1 MMVLPHVNMNGTSQK
16 DLFWANRHALD
27 SIKDAIEK
35 LSSSMP
41 HGRDYI
47 NSDDA
52 RSARAQHLEMLEQL
66 NAMRVHLETVCEH
79 LVDYD

>member
-16 DLFWANRHALD
+16 DLFWVNRHALD
-27 SIKDAIEK
+27 SVKDAIEK
-35 LSSSMP
+35 LRESMP

-47 NSDDA
+47 NSNDTRIA
-52 RSARAQHLEMLEQL
+52 REQQLQMLEQL
-66 NAMRVHLETVCEH
+66 NAMRMHFETVCEH